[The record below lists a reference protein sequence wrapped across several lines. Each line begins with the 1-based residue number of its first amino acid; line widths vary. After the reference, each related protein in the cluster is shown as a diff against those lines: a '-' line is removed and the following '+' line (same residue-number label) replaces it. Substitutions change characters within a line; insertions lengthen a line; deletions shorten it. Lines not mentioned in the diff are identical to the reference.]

1 MCVIGQRHPVQV
13 RVHVFMCVR
22 DPVVS
27 VGLGFPCKN
36 ATRLVRRR
44 YVHWHSHWH
53 GKRSVVVLLCC
64 GCFGRTW
71 CTLGSQPPLEKR
83 PSKTSWFCSQMM
95 YMCSISQQRGAGY
108 LSVQAVIIRSLKS
121 FDQSP
126 TSIHLMKTLGCHTSD
141 NSSLL
146 YNSEKW
152 LVAKLESFQA
162 ELGKRD
168 L

>member
-1 MCVIGQRHPVQV
+1 M
-13 RVHVFMCVR
+13 
-22 DPVVS
+22 
-27 VGLGFPCKN
+27 
-36 ATRLVRRR
+36 
-44 YVHWHSHWH
+44 
-53 GKRSVVVLLCC
+53 LLCC

-95 YMCSISQQRGAGY
+95 YMSSISQQRGAGY

-141 NSSLL
+141 FCPSVFFVQHPNPNSRLFHSKHLVQPFARTETYFHSFFVDSVKLWNSLPNDWVNCSSVL
-146 YNSEKW
+146 SFKNSI
-152 LVAKLESFQA
+152 KLPYLSVS
-162 ELGKRD
+162 
-168 L
+168 